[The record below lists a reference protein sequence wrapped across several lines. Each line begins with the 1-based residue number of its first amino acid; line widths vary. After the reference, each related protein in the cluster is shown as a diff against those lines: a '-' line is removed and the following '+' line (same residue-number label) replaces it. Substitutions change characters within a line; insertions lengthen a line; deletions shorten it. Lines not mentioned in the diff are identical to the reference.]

1 MDINNSDFILYKMNF
16 SNEERLNLKKLIDN
30 NSDNY
35 VDNTEQIRKL
45 KHSLKIRD
53 DIREMEIYKAKNQKL
68 KNKDYSSFEGRL
80 QEKCNFLFTNYT
92 DIFNKLLKDEIDLD
106 IMQKLLYVLNLIEE
120 EKVDQNEGSV
130 MVGKLLKELY
140 IDSALRRGDNLDK
153 EHAQEIAPKEEGKK
167 INWKEFKAMSGK

>member
-1 MDINNSDFILYKMNF
+1 
-16 SNEERLNLKKLIDN
+16 
-30 NSDNY
+30 
-35 VDNTEQIRKL
+35 
-45 KHSLKIRD
+45 
-53 DIREMEIYKAKNQKL
+53 
-68 KNKDYSSFEGRL
+68 
-80 QEKCNFLFTNYT
+80 
-92 DIFNKLLKDEIDLD
+92 LKDEIDLD

-153 EHAQEIAPKEEGKK
+153 EHAQEIVPKEEGKK